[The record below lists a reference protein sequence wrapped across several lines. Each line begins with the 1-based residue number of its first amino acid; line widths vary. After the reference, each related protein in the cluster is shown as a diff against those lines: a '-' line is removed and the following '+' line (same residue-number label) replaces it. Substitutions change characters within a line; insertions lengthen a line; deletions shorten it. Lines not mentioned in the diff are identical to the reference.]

1 MADPDHPGL
10 EISSDARGCGNIAGS
25 FQVTDVAYDEDGMIS
40 KFVATF
46 VQVCDTAK
54 VAASGQIE
62 LAKSH

>member
-1 MADPDHPGL
+1 MTDPDHPGL

-54 VAASGQIE
+54 VGASGQIE